1 MSIQFNQNPLL
12 HFHDGIGDILQ
23 ETRPT
28 KLAFIKP
35 IWVSLLVGILSLL
48 SFAFVFSVVLNQFF
62 RQPRLVIPDSV
73 LNETLIQQQNDNLI
87 KEMELLLAQSE
98 PPLTLPPD
106 HFPPLSHDPSR
117 DMSKPPTDP
126 SRDMSKPPTQLSS
139 IATPSHSLKPSKS
152 MVKLQ
157 SKTVSKNQVTLP
169 PSVPSAKSSPPPTA
183 TKPDSSL
190 SASPRSPH
198 SPAKR
203 PSPLPIRFRVVMPHS
218 SMADAI
224 KTRVR
229 LNTLGI
235 DSIIKSN
242 DTAIWLQLG
251 AFVDKK
257 SATDTME
264 AVQKK
269 GFSAQLVE

>member
-1 MSIQFNQNPLL
+1 MSIQFTKNPLL

-28 KLAFIKP
+28 KLAFMKP
-35 IWVSLLVGILSLL
+35 IWVSLLIGILALV
-48 SFAFVFSVVLNQFF
+48 SFAFIFSMLLNQFF

-106 HFPPLSHDPSR
+106 HFPPLSHDPS
-117 DMSKPPTDP
+117 SHI
-126 SRDMSKPPTQLSS
+126 SKPPTQLSS
-139 IATPSHSLKPSKS
+139 IATESHSLKPSKS
-152 MVKLQ
+152 MGKSP
-157 SKTVSKNQVTLP
+157 SKTVSKNMVILP
-169 PSVPSAKSSPPPTA
+169 SSVRSAKSSPPPTV
-183 TKPDSSL
+183 TRPYSSL
-190 SASPRSPH
+190 PASSGSPP

-203 PSPLPIRFRVVMPHS
+203 PSTLPIRFRVVMPHS

-257 SATDTME
+257 SATDTLE